1 MSIRIKTYPYGP
13 LGSNMYAMISQDSY
27 IIVDPSVSPERVELS
42 GSPEAIFI
50 THGHYDH
57 FAALQE
63 WVQKYP
69 ESPVYIHSLDKIRL
83 STPSENCSAAFGM
96 PYSADV
102 TATDAESVS
111 GKAFLGG
118 LVTLEVIHTPGHS
131 EGEVLYI
138 FSEEG
143 ERLMFSGDMLFRGS
157 IGRDDLPGGDTMKM
171 RESIELIKGLD
182 GDYLIYPGHG
192 PASRLS
198 IERQYNPFF

>member
-13 LGSNMYAMISQDSY
+13 LGSNMYALISEDSY
-27 IIVDPSVSPERVELS
+27 IIVDPSVSPDRVELS

-57 FAALQE
+57 FAALHE
-63 WVQKYP
+63 WNRMYP
-69 ESPVYIHSLDKIRL
+69 EAPVIIHSLDKMRL

-96 PYSADV
+96 PFSADV
-102 TATDAESVS
+102 SPIDAESVS
-111 GKAFLGG
+111 GRAFLGG
-118 LVTLEVIHTPGHS
+118 RVTLEVIHTPGHS

-143 ERLMFSGDMLFRGS
+143 ERHMFSGDMLFRGS
-157 IGRDDLPGGDTMKM
+157 IGRDDLPGGDTAKM
-171 RESIELIKGLD
+171 RASIELIKGLK
-182 GDYLIYPGHG
+182 GDYIIYPGHG